1 MNVLVQFS
9 DTISP
14 VFHWVLETSLQASV
28 VVVLILLT
36 QWLLRHRLPVRWY
49 YGLWLALVIRLILPV
64 APESP
69 LSIFNLID
77 QGWEASSTYFVTG
90 EVAQEAITTP
100 DTLLATPATYTPTES
115 LIVTTQSAPS
125 TQAAVTATSKVPTS
139 SDNTTTLSPDQAT
152 TLSMHW
158 QGVLSLV
165 WFVGVCLLV
174 TYVLLINLWYTL
186 RLRYAAPVEDTTLL
200 AVFEDS
206 ATRMKTSGVRLFES
220 HLLKSPAIFGFYR
233 PKLLLPPQAVQ
244 ELTPQELRY
253 VFLHELAHV
262 RRKDIVMNWF
272 CTLLL
277 ALHWFNPVL
286 WFAFRRIR
294 HDRELA
300 CDDFALRHTE
310 SGEAQAYGMTMLS
323 LLRKHQKAAPFPG
336 MAGLAG
342 VVEAH
347 SATGNRIRRIAAFRY
362 DGRTW
367 SMLAI
372 AVSLIFGTVTLTNA
386 QNPSDAGLV
395 SQPSSQE
402 EHDILLVAA
411 LNRADCANHLREW
424 GLIFK
429 MYASDNRGLFP
440 LFSKD
445 AGYLMPE
452 PTLVYPDYV
461 KDMRI
466 LICPAR
472 SPVPDIPVNPLSDA
486 SLRTHFQSSDYYYL
500 GYALRD
506 DTDVEAFAAAY
517 QVSVETGEVL
527 PDILQATSE
536 DGEKRHIL
544 RLNEGVERFFITDI
558 NSPAT
563 STRAQS
569 AIPVMMDK
577 LGNHP
582 DGGNVLYMDGHIEFV
597 QYGVWPMTERTHNA
611 LASLAAL
618 HEADSQQSSQVERD
632 NPFTAVQNRAR
643 CAEHLK
649 QWGLIFKMNA
659 NENRGLFPMFSKDA
673 GCLMPEP
680 TLVCPDYVNDLQIL
694 YCPAHSPV
702 PDIPVNPLS
711 DADLRIQF
719 QSSDYYYLGYVLND
733 DGGVE
738 AFAAAYLESI
748 ETGEALTDILE
759 VTSQDE
765 ETLHIRR
772 LREGVERFFITDINN
787 PAAASHAQSAIPVM
801 MDKLGNHPDGGNVLY
816 MDGHIEFVQ
825 YGVWP
830 MTERTH
836 NALASL
842 AALHGK
848 TMVTTTTER
857 PVASGMSRGMGMGG
871 VQEGLYGARRAQQP
885 EPEKN
890 KEEIIKSLVEQ
901 LRVHLSAETAQELF
915 RLGWWPE
922 DDTLLLVRYLV
933 SLQRIYGLEKYGDLT
948 VETFSEYNK
957 QTMPEEEILKHL
969 VDTLRKIDTP
979 AASVLLRE
987 IYQKRLGRLNDLL
1000 ITGGKDARKSSVV
1013 ELGSRGYPEALPPL
1027 RMALHDVEEEVRNA
1041 AIVAIGRL
1049 NTDEAS
1055 ATLGALLVAVPRTN
1069 VRGWPNPYISLSTQ
1083 ALLEMD
1089 TELGLPILYRKVI
1102 EQDLDENWCK
1112 NTAWEIIQRLGENP
1126 RDSRFDIFGPNEKSG
1141 WQERFEAW
1149 AMSHSSVFG
1158 LPEHN
1163 SSAMP
1168 IREFTEDEL
1177 SRDFRFAVGQP
1188 GNPVESGILKLYCIG
1203 WGFVHEYDLGLVEN
1217 GMLNFTFTPEMLV
1230 GRLSD
1235 RQTNDLSYENL
1246 IDFLT
1251 MGRRTF
1257 VVALS
1262 LPDNH
1267 WYRAPDQVLTEE
1279 FKIYREQNIPLD
1291 ELITL
1296 YWKEVL
1302 HMVYTGISG
1311 MAAEVASTQSGISTM
1326 ILPELEERVILILD
1340 ENGTPMTNKEVRLA
1354 VYMTTENHCGGH
1366 HGLALGTFSTDT
1378 NGEIHVIAPAL
1389 PLYLEEALYYD
1400 PDGIYAG
1407 IPVYLGR
1414 EGLMIGPN
1422 PLEVVQKAW
1431 PENFEP
1437 RDLHL
1442 TVLDSNG
1449 TPMPDVTVHVR
1460 LRLQV
1465 CGAIS
1470 RQHGRSGEDGIVHLH
1485 LLEHQVPPI
1494 ARLVE
1499 LWRYQDNDE
1508 GVFIDQDINRPLLEE
1523 ELADLFANGHT
1534 TIVWDYEESLAQ
1546 NNSV

>member
-563 STRAQS
+563 STR
-569 AIPVMMDK
+569 
-577 LGNHP
+577 
-582 DGGNVLYMDGHIEFV
+582 
-597 QYGVWPMTERTHNA
+597 
-611 LASLAAL
+611 
-618 HEADSQQSSQVERD
+618 
-632 NPFTAVQNRAR
+632 
-643 CAEHLK
+643 
-649 QWGLIFKMNA
+649 
-659 NENRGLFPMFSKDA
+659 
-673 GCLMPEP
+673 
-680 TLVCPDYVNDLQIL
+680 
-694 YCPAHSPV
+694 
-702 PDIPVNPLS
+702 
-711 DADLRIQF
+711 
-719 QSSDYYYLGYVLND
+719 
-733 DGGVE
+733 
-738 AFAAAYLESI
+738 
-748 ETGEALTDILE
+748 
-759 VTSQDE
+759 
-765 ETLHIRR
+765 
-772 LREGVERFFITDINN
+772 
-787 PAAASHAQSAIPVM
+787 AQSAIPVM